1 VHAYHTKEYG
11 KVHLTC
17 FSFGTIREGFPAMVT
32 SKLMKTP
39 MKMGELSRMRRD
51 KKHQKKINNSRN
63 KEIAGHA
70 KKKMQT

>member
-1 VHAYHTKEYG
+1 
-11 KVHLTC
+11 
-17 FSFGTIREGFPAMVT
+17 
-32 SKLMKTP
+32 MKTP

-70 KKKMQT
+70 KKKCKPGQV